1 MTTSSSSG
9 QPRSRHPRGWRG
21 RGPALLLLGAAVLV
35 ALVTVLVCTPI
46 SPVFR
51 PGAGL
56 PADELITSMVT
67 PPVDASAILVRVA
80 LLVATAVVAGLALV
94 RGWLNVSPVTPGIRL
109 LAWTGALTVTVTCAA
124 GVITGQTTRPIA
136 AVQLALAMA
145 VPLLLGARRW
155 LVGVVGIALVG
166 LLGVELGAARTGL
179 PLALDV
185 IYAVSGA
192 VLFGASAFGVALLP
206 GRVSPRDRLVHGAV
220 DAPAPDDAERR
231 AAVLARLTWPGLIA
245 ATVASVAGITQAL
258 VTGPRTLFD
267 LLHTGYGLAAL
278 AQAAL
283 PVVVALTWY
292 LLTGPAG
299 RARGPELSRLAAAGL
314 AFAFL
319 AGAMLATQPRPAAA
333 PEPGQ
338 PLLRPVELGLR
349 HLAVLVAPMR
359 PGPNLVHIGDAGG
372 GQALPGGHGHRPVAP
387 VVPSSALSVSAGGAP
402 VPLTTRPGASG
413 TWAVVDI
420 PVGTEQLTV
429 TGDGVPGVVPIDV
442 GTEPGDPVVTTALTG
457 VDGPECVSAALAALL
472 SASTAAQP
480 ALTSCPTEM
489 LTVSDREAVRDTVT
503 FLAGRG
509 ITACD
514 LVADGS
520 PRSRAAAELVR
531 SEAATHNLPVST
543 GLTGAPGHT
552 VLVVSGWAAAKPAL
566 DKATAQSREAANG
579 GIVVAPWLL
588 ANTLLPAAESEV
600 FALTFNPQETAPRQ
614 YGVTAAAV
622 FPGEGPSAAG
632 YLAWARN
639 HGIELDERAAFYGA
653 APVNVP
659 MGVDMDMG
667 PDPGAWYPD
676 GTVVA
681 INAPLG
687 PSVRTP

>member
-1 MTTSSSSG
+1 M
-9 QPRSRHPRGWRG
+9 
-21 RGPALLLLGAAVLV
+21 LV
-35 ALVTVLVCTPI
+35 ALVTVLVRI
-46 SPVFR
+46 VFR

-94 RGWLNVSPVTPGIRL
+94 RGWLDVRPVTSGIRL
-109 LAWTGALTVTVTCAA
+109 LAWTGALTVAVTCAA

-136 AVQLALAMA
+136 AVQLALALA
-145 VPLLLGARRW
+145 VPLLLGALRRPW
-155 LVGVVGIALVG
+155 PVGVVGIALVG

-179 PLALDV
+179 SLALDV
-185 IYAVSGA
+185 VYAVSGA
-192 VLFGASAFGVALLP
+192 VLLGASAFGVALLP
-206 GRVSPRDRLVHGAV
+206 GRVSPKDRLLNGAV
-220 DAPAPDDAERR
+220 DTSAPDDAERR

-245 ATVASVAGITQAL
+245 AVVASVAGITQAL
-258 VTGPRTLFD
+258 VTGPRSLFD

-278 AQAAL
+278 AQAGL

-387 VVPSSALSVSAGGAP
+387 VTPSSALSVSAGGAP

-420 PVGTEQLTV
+420 PAGTEQLTV

-442 GTEPGDPVVTTALTG
+442 GTEPGDPVVTRALTG
-457 VDGPECVSAALAALL
+457 VNGPECASAALAALL

-480 ALTSCPTEM
+480 ALTSCPSET
-489 LTVSDREAVRDTVT
+489 LTASDREAVRDTVT

-509 ITACD
+509 ITAFD
-514 LVADGS
+514 LVADDS
-520 PRSRAAAELVR
+520 PRSRSAAELVR
-531 SEAATHNLPVST
+531 SEAAKHNLPVSA
-543 GLTGAPGHT
+543 GLTGVPGHT

-566 DKATAQSREAANG
+566 DQATAQSREAANG

-588 ANTLLPAAESEV
+588 ADTLLPSAESEV
-600 FALTFNPQETAPRQ
+600 LALTFNPQETAPRQ
-614 YGVTAAAV
+614 YGVTVAAV

-639 HGIELDERAAFYGA
+639 HGIQLDERAAFYGA

-687 PSVRTP
+687 PPVAPLGPPVRTP